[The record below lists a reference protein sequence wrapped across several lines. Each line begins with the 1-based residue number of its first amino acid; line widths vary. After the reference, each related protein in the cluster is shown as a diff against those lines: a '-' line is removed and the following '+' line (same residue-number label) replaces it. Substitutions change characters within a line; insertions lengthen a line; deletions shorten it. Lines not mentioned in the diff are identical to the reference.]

1 MFFDGS
7 TEVKYLEDFGYFEG
21 IKERTLKV
29 KIGGSA
35 DTGTIFVDGE
45 QLIVEDE
52 TFFEALREALNRLWI
67 ESR

>member
-29 KIGGSA
+29 EIGGSA
-35 DTGTIFVDGE
+35 NTGTIFINDE
-45 QLIVEDE
+45 PLIIEDD

-67 ESR
+67 ER